1 MISVKK
7 NVEKNLLSVLTSELT
22 TQELD
27 KAKALCDV
35 ICKFG
40 VPVDIATLTEKGKK
54 HYLLILPS
62 QSMLIDLSEP
72 GLNQL
77 MHDNSAV
84 EPEQKVDFNTSPDI
98 WNPLGEHIELLNAVS
113 QAAGLENNIISC
125 TDIKDII
132 TDDLKCQKW
141 FLAKF
146 A

>member
-7 NVEKNLLSVLTSELT
+7 NVEKNLPTILASELT
-22 TQELD
+22 AREQI

-113 QAAGLENNIISC
+113 QAAGLVNNIKSC

-132 TDDLKCQKW
+132 TDDMKCQKW

>member
-7 NVEKNLLSVLTSELT
+7 NIEKNLLSVLTSELT

-27 KAKALCDV
+27 KAKALCGI
-35 ICKFG
+35 ICKFEI
-40 VPVDIATLTEKGKK
+40 PVDLATITEMAKK

-113 QAAGLENNIISC
+113 QAAGLENNIKSC